1 MEAHS
6 QADNSPDPNQ
16 VLEGQLREIYGRVV
30 YSHKTHEKCADILL
44 SRLSNIK
51 WCQIILSALSASG
64 YVSTLLGAGAAG
76 SIVGSTFSVLLLA
89 LNLYTKDHDL
99 SEVAS
104 KHKRA
109 ANDIWLIR
117 EKYLS
122 LIADL
127 VIGRKPLEVL
137 QQERDALAKDLHAVY
152 STAPSTNSRAYA
164 KAQKALK
171 HNEEMTFSDEEV
183 DAFLPAQLRKNDHSV
198 YEAAHTRPGVNE
210 PQHRI

>member
-6 QADNSPDPNQ
+6 QVNNSPEPKQ
-16 VLEGQLREIYGRVV
+16 VLEGQLRELYGRVV

-44 SRLSNIK
+44 FWLSIIK

-64 YVSTLLGAGAAG
+64 YVSTLLGAGAVG
-76 SIVGSTFSVLLLA
+76 SIVGTIFSALLLA

-99 SEVAS
+99 SEMAS
-104 KHKRA
+104 KHRRA

-127 VIGRKPLEVL
+127 AIGGSHWKSCSRKETPWRKISIPYTQLL
-137 QQERDALAKDLHAVY
+137 Q
-152 STAPSTNSRAYA
+152 
-164 KAQKALK
+164 AQILGHMRRHK
-171 HNEEMTFSDEEV
+171 
-183 DAFLPAQLRKNDHSV
+183 RHSN
-198 YEAAHTRPGVNE
+198 TTKR
-210 PQHRI
+210 

>member
-6 QADNSPDPNQ
+6 QANILSEPKQ
-16 VLEGQLREIYGRVV
+16 VLEGQLRELYGRVV

-44 SRLSNIK
+44 FWLSILK

-64 YVSTLLGAGAAG
+64 YVSTLLGAGAVG
-76 SIVGSTFSVLLLA
+76 SIVGTIFSALLLA

-99 SEVAS
+99 SETAS
-104 KHKRA
+104 KHRRA

-127 VIGRKPLEVL
+127 AIGGKPLEVL
-137 QQERDALAKDLHAVY
+137 QQERDALAEDLHAVY
-152 STAPSTNSRAYA
+152 SVAPSTNSRAYA

-171 HNEEMTFSDEEV
+171 HNEEMTFSDDEV
-183 DAFLPAQLRKNDHSV
+183 DAFLPAQLRKK
-198 YEAAHTRPGVNE
+198 
-210 PQHRI
+210 

>member
-6 QADNSPDPNQ
+6 QANNSSEPRQ

-44 SRLSNIK
+44 FWLSIIK
-51 WCQIILSALSASG
+51 WCQIILAALSASG
-64 YVSTLLGAGAAG
+64 YVSTILGADATG

-89 LNLYTKDHDL
+89 LNLYTKDHNL
-99 SEVAS
+99 SEMAS
-104 KHKRA
+104 KHRRA

-127 VIGRKPLEVL
+127 VIGGKSLEIL
-137 QQERDALAKDLHAVY
+137 QKERDALAEDLHAIY
-152 STAPSTNSRAYA
+152 SVAPNTNSRAYA
-164 KAQKALK
+164 KAQAALK

-183 DAFLPAQLRKNDHSV
+183 DLFLPSQLRK
-198 YEAAHTRPGVNE
+198 R
-210 PQHRI
+210 

>member
-6 QADNSPDPNQ
+6 QANNSSEPRQ

-44 SRLSNIK
+44 FWLSIVK
-51 WCQIILSALSASG
+51 WCQIILAALSASG
-64 YVSTLLGAGAAG
+64 YVSTLLGAGATG

-89 LNLYTKDHDL
+89 LNLYTKGHNL
-99 SEVAS
+99 SEMAS
-104 KHKRA
+104 KHRRA

-127 VIGRKPLEVL
+127 AIGGKLLEVL
-137 QQERDALAKDLHAVY
+137 QQERDALTEDLHAVY
-152 STAPSTNSRAYA
+152 SAAPSTNSRAYA
-164 KAQKALK
+164 KAQAALK

-183 DAFLPAQLRKNDHSV
+183 DAFLPSQLRK
-198 YEAAHTRPGVNE
+198 R
-210 PQHRI
+210 